1 MHPDLIHAASASSTI
16 DYIGAGA
23 VKVITRLMGLILAV
37 VGSQMLMDGIHSAWL
52 QWH

>member
-1 MHPDLIHAASASSTI
+1 MHPDLIHGERFV